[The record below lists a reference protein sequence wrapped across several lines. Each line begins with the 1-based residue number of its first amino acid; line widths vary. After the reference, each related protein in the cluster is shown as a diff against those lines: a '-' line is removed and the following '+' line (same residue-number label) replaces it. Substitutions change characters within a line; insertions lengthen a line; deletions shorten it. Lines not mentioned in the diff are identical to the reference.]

1 MDASGMVRL
10 FIIAAVVILVPGALR
25 AQKGDGCGHTVLG
38 VTSGSVASLGYPR
51 GVRGD
56 SVCEWE
62 VAVGAGRTLLLR
74 LGDLDVRP
82 LDCQVTYLRIYD
94 GVGPR
99 RTKLVT
105 FCGENSAVPD
115 LIRSHGHQV
124 TVQFMTGPDTG
135 GRGFFLSY
143 ATDQHPDLIS
153 CLERGLN
160 FTEAEFSKF
169 CPAGCLTDFGRI
181 AGTVPHG
188 YRDSS
193 ALCLAGI
200 HAGVVS
206 DSAGGQI
213 NVVSS
218 KGIRYYDSTL
228 ANNVTSVTADLSHS
242 LFTFKTT
249 GCYGTLGM
257 ESGVVRDSQVSASS
271 VWEWSQEL
279 ASEWGPSGARLKRA
293 GLPWAAAHLDQQQWI
308 QVDLKRGKRI
318 TGIITTGSALLEH
331 QFYVS
336 AYRVLYSQDG
346 QQWMTYQESSSNH
359 VKIFQGNSDYLHEVR
374 NNFIPPIEARYVRIS
389 PTQWHQ
395 RIALRMELLG
405 CQPPAARPRVF
416 HFPAP
421 PLPPKLSTER
431 PLLDQSTHTPEIRNN
446 TMPPHSGHDVA
457 LVAILVPVLVM
468 LLTALVLT
476 AVCGWHWK
484 SRKSTEVTYDLPQWD
499 RTVWW
504 KSMKQLLPS
513 RGEECVRYSSS
524 REVSH
529 LRSPPDP
536 QRLQT
541 EPAEYAQPLVGGM
554 MTALG
559 VRSTF
564 KPEEG
569 EEPATTC
576 PLTPDPLVPCYAEPL
591 PTSGPE
597 YAVPIVV
604 DVANRQ
610 PGGSLGRALP
620 PWTT

>member
-1 MDASGMVRL
+1 RS
-10 FIIAAVVILVPGALR
+10 LR
-25 AQKGDGCGHTVLG
+25 AARWPAGGARAHSLPRRPRLLSCVCVCVAGDGCGHTVLG

-99 RTKLVT
+99 RTKL
-105 FCGENSAVPD
+105 
-115 LIRSHGHQV
+115 
-124 TVQFMTGPDTG
+124 
-135 GRGFFLSY
+135 
-143 ATDQHPDLIS
+143 DLIS

-405 CQPPAARPRVF
+405 SRPRVF

-610 PGGSLGRALP
+610 PGGSRGDLAVRHPSKTTPAQAP
-620 PWTT
+620 PAKGQAYQVPQNSSQNASGVS